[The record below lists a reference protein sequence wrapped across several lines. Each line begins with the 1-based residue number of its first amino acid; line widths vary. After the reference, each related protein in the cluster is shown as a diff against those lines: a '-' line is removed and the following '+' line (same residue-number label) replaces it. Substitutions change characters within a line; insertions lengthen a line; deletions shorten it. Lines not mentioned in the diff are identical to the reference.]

1 LRLKPL
7 EEPAPNG
14 HQAPRAQLSARP
26 GGAQGPFQVL
36 LRSPGLGVR
45 MEELSSYCIK
55 ESALPPRLRE
65 LALLEAARAFEA
77 GHSWNA
83 HVGKAQEAGVDAE
96 ALARLARGEEPGF
109 AREDEQL
116 LHRFA
121 QQLLH
126 GHCVDDQLYDRAAE
140 YFGEQALV
148 DLVGCLGTFTAL
160 AMLLNAFAIALPP
173 DAAPPFPGPV
183 RASSH

>member
-7 EEPAPNG
+7 EDSAPHG
-14 HQAPRAQLSARP
+14 SEEARARLSARP

-36 LRSPGLGVR
+36 LRSPELGVR
-45 MEELSSYCIK
+45 VEALSSYCVK

-65 LALLEAARAFEA
+65 LALLEAARAFDA
-77 GHSWNA
+77 RHSWNA
-83 HVGKAQEAGVDAE
+83 HVGKARDAGVDGA

-109 AREDEQL
+109 PREDEQL

-121 QQLLH
+121 WRLLRGH
-126 GHCVDDQLYDRAAE
+126 GVDDRLFDEAAA

-160 AMLLNAFAIALPP
+160 AMLLNAFEVDLP
-173 DAAPPFPGPV
+173 AGTTPPFPGPA
-183 RASSH
+183 RAALD